1 MGIAH
6 DLGLV
11 RFRRR
16 LPSPGRALRAR
27 SFPLR
32 APAIPGGVAPPE
44 VPGRTASTSTPP
56 GRRWPARMCR
66 AAIVEG
72 PMRAMV
78 QVLASPRRASADRLA
93 DLEGPA
99 IFAANHHSHLDTPL
113 LLTSIPEPWR
123 HRIVVGAASDYF
135 FGSRVSGTVAALT
148 SGAIP
153 IERARVGRR
162 SADLA
167 AGLIDDGWSLLI
179 YPEGGRSPDGWGQP
193 FRGGAAY
200 LSLRCGV
207 PVVPIHVSGTSAIL
221 RKGRTLPRP
230 RPGDGDL
237 RGADQA
243 GGRREGS
250 PIRGPDRRG
259 GDGTGRRGQHRLV
272 LSPQASPRRCQRHP
286 HRPRCWSLA
295 PPVGPQRRPPD
306 TGSPLPS
313 LARPVSGRSLPAH
326 MRALARMWKTA
337 RGEATKPATNQRCC
351 ES

>member
-11 RFRRR
+11 RLGRR
-16 LPSPGRALRAR
+16 LPSPARALRAR

-32 APAIPGGVAPPE
+32 APTIPGGVEPPE
-44 VPGRTASTSTPP
+44 VPGRTGVDYDTDWA
-56 GRRWPARMCR
+56 RRWPARMCR

-78 QVLASPRRASADRLA
+78 QVLASPRRAGTDRLA

-99 IFAANHHSHLDTPL
+99 VFAANHHSHLDTPL
-113 LLTSIPEPWR
+113 LLTSIPDPWR

-135 FGSRVSGTVAALT
+135 FGTRVSGTIASLT

-207 PVVPIHVSGTSAIL
+207 PVVPIHVGGTGSIL
-221 RKGRTLPRP
+221 RKGRTIPRP
-230 RPGDGDL
+230 AEATVTFGTPFRPAPGEKAPRFAARIEQAVTAL
-237 RGADQA
+237 ADEASTDWYSARKRAHAGSSGTLTGPKVGVWRRQWA
-243 GGRREGS
+243 LGGRRRTPS
-250 PIRGPDRRG
+250 SRARRWPD
-259 GDGTGRRGQHRLV
+259 L
-272 LSPQASPRRCQRHP
+272 
-286 HRPRCWSLA
+286 
-295 PPVGPQRRPPD
+295 
-306 TGSPLPS
+306 
-313 LARPVSGRSLPAH
+313 
-326 MRALARMWKTA
+326 
-337 RGEATKPATNQRCC
+337 
-351 ES
+351 